1 MSTFQVETYVI
12 RPEKQGE
19 FTAWLQTVLKYKEKH
34 PEVFEGLRSWKF
46 FHREYGGISGS
57 YVAMMEFGSMTDL
70 DRVMTRMQQRVQEDE
85 EFSKIN
91 RAFEPLYDPAAY
103 SCEIWSTVV

>member
-12 RPEKQGE
+12 QPEKQEE
-19 FTAWLQTVLKYKEKH
+19 FTIWLQTVFKYKEKH
-34 PEVFEGLRSWKF
+34 QEVFEGVKSWKV

-57 YVAMMEFGSMTDL
+57 YVVVMEFGSMADL
-70 DRVMTRMQQRVQEDE
+70 DRVMTRVQQRVQKDE

-91 RAFEPLYDPAAY
+91 RALEPLYDPSAY